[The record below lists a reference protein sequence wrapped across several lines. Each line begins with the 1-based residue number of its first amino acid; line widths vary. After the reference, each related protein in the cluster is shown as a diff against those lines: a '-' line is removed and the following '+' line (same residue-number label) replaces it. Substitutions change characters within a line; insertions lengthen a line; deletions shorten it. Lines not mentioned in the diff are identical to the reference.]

1 MEVIGVAAGIVGTS
15 ITFIGV
21 FWTVVFGPRNLVD
34 IMTARQEKP
43 GGASAAVAPRAK
55 TPRKTVQ
62 PAPQRPRFQRWL
74 ATTGDFVLDCWYAA
88 EGLDWDTGPTLME
101 VTGIALRVALVGAPI
116 LAVAG
121 VLFTGVGIVLENGSG
136 ALRVGLVLLVGF
148 LAAVFAEFFLLGVIG
163 LIAFFVSTLPD
174 DVLDTYS

>member
-1 MEVIGVAAGIVGTS
+1 
-15 ITFIGV
+15 
-21 FWTVVFGPRNLVD
+21 
-34 IMTARQEKP
+34 
-43 GGASAAVAPRAK
+43 
-55 TPRKTVQ
+55 
-62 PAPQRPRFQRWL
+62 
-74 ATTGDFVLDCWYAA
+74 
-88 EGLDWDTGPTLME
+88 ME

-163 LIAFFVSTLPD
+163 LIAFFVSSLPD